1 MSKKLI
7 KQLFN
12 FLVVITNSTLFL
24 HGLTQAEQKF
34 VEKYAPPKELQTQL
48 EQIFPDKDLISSLT
62 QKSIC
67 GTTSTIQELQERI
80 EKFEIIKT
88 KHTDKLTEIICQH
101 PQIPDFII
109 KIAASGHKYRN
120 MTRVISAS
128 EMNEYLQIKNIT
140 NVIVPKKYLYQIPN
154 TTDFEDE
161 NFIVQ
166 RILELSYSADDMRP
180 FAEDLGYDGE
190 PFPWNPDRRAILR
203 AELDAYYAHLYGLNR
218 DELRYI
224 LDPTDIYDE
233 DFPSETFRVLK
244 NKEIEIFGEY
254 RTQKLVLESWDR
266 FERDEV
272 FGKHE
277 VA

>member
-161 NFIVQ
+161 NFIVIAEKLN
-166 RILELSYSADDMRP
+166 ILNE
-180 FAEDLGYDGE
+180 YDSE
-190 PFPWNPDRRAILR
+190 KAI
-203 AELDAYYAHLYGLNR
+203 YKLNS
-218 DELRYI
+218 D
-224 LDPTDIYDE
+224 
-233 DFPSETFRVLK
+233 VLK
-244 NKEIEIFGEY
+244 NLKKLIRKFNYSDVSFDNVTVTTDKSKIAIIDTECFNGLDKNNLKNKNPGIFSMAKGLI
-254 RTQKLVLESWDR
+254 KLRIHMDY
-266 FERDEV
+266 
-272 FGKHE
+272 
-277 VA
+277 